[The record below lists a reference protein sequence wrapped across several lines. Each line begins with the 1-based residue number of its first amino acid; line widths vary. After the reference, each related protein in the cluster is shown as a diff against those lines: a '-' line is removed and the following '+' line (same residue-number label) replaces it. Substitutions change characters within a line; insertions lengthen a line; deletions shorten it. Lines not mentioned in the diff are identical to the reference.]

1 MSSMFSFLIILIHT
15 FKPIFSQLQ
24 VCRLGNR
31 EDMMLLC
38 DRCDQGYHMYCLDPP
53 LEEVPIEDWFC
64 SQCDGT
70 RAVAVTTRQ
79 RAPLTLRV
87 RRTVQRNRQIALRDS
102 SVAKKNRKSKGKK
115 RKTTYRRKRKVKGR
129 GKGKRRKKAVAVPSP
144 RKRLAEA
151 LGMHDKSS
159 VPAETGSAFS
169 IFGDP
174 NALDAAE

>member
-1 MSSMFSFLIILIHT
+1 
-15 FKPIFSQLQ
+15 
-24 VCRLGNR
+24 
-31 EDMMLLC
+31 
-38 DRCDQGYHMYCLDPP
+38 MYCLDPP

-129 GKGKRRKKAVAVPSP
+129 GKRS
-144 RKRLAEA
+144 
-151 LGMHDKSS
+151 
-159 VPAETGSAFS
+159 
-169 IFGDP
+169 
-174 NALDAAE
+174 

>member
-1 MSSMFSFLIILIHT
+1 MFSFLIILIHT

-102 SVAKKNRKSKGKK
+102 SVAKK
-115 RKTTYRRKRKVKGR
+115 KRKVKGR

-174 NALDAAE
+174 NALDVAE